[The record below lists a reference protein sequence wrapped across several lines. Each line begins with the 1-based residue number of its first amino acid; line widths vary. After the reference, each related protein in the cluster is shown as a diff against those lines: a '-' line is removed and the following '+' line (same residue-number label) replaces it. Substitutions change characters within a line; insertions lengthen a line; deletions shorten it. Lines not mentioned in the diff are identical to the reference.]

1 RFLREVRAAAMLSH
15 PNVVQVH
22 DAGEA
27 GGAYFLTMQLL
38 RGMDLA
44 RYLKQRGPLPVAEP
58 VDYGRQ
64 ACEGMQ
70 RAHETGVVDRAL
82 KPANLWLTQK
92 RQVKIL
98 DLGLALV
105 VEATTLTLA
114 GGAFG
119 TVDYMAPEQVTDSH
133 KVDVRAD
140 VYSLGCTLY
149 HLLAGTTPF
158 SDTHPAARPA
168 MHLSHEPP
176 PVEQRRPDLHPA
188 APDLVPPLMAN

>member
-1 RFLREVRAAAMLSH
+1 LGEGGMGEVFRARHKVMGREVALKRILAKRLDAHGAVERFLREVRAAAMLSH

-22 DAGEA
+22 DAGES
-27 GGAYFLTMQLL
+27 GGAYFLTMELL

-44 RYLKQRGPLPVAEP
+44 RYLKQRGPLPVAEA
-58 VDYGRQ
+58 VDYVRQ

-70 RAHETGVVDRAL
+70 HAHEKGLVHRDL

-119 TVDYMAPEQVTDSH
+119 TVDYM
-133 KVDVRAD
+133 
-140 VYSLGCTLY
+140 
-149 HLLAGTTPF
+149 
-158 SDTHPAARPA
+158 
-168 MHLSHEPP
+168 
-176 PVEQRRPDLHPA
+176 
-188 APDLVPPLMAN
+188 